1 MSLDEKQKL
10 DIRRV
15 AYKEISNLI
24 TESAD
29 LFKHR
34 HLPEVPDELAEEA
47 DKYFYECVE
56 IVAGR
61 LTTASSSD
69 GYDPIEDEK
78 KEFSLDEFAS
88 AAMHEISEY
97 AETWRGV
104 NPFHLAK
111 HTWDEWFQS
120 FRGYMFW

>member
-1 MSLDEKQKL
+1 MSLNEKQKL
-10 DIRRV
+10 DIRRM
-15 AYKEISNLI
+15 AYQEISYLI

-29 LFKHR
+29 PFKHR
-34 HLPEVPDELAEEA
+34 NLPEVPDGLSQEA
-47 DKYFYECVE
+47 DNYFFECVG

-61 LTTASSSD
+61 LKAATESD
-69 GYDPIEDEK
+69 GYDPIKDEK

-88 AAMHEISEY
+88 AAMHEVSEY

-120 FRGYMFW
+120 FRGYISW